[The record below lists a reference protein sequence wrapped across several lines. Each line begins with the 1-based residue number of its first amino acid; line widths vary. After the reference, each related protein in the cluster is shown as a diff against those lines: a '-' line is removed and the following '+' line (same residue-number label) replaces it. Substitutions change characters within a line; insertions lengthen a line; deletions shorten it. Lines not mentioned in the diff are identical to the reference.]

1 MSQSKQ
7 VLIVGGV
14 AGGMS
19 CATRLRRLDENA
31 EITVIDKGP
40 FVSYANCGIPY
51 ALSGVVE
58 SEGKLHVQTVE
69 KLKGW
74 FNIDAKTNTELT
86 SIQRDEKTATIRDLL
101 SGEEALVPYDKLVL
115 ALGAEAFVPPIEG
128 ADAEH
133 VFTLQTIPNLQK
145 IQAIMSKKDC
155 RRAVVIGGGFIGLEA
170 AENLRRLG
178 LEVTIFEFDQHV
190 FPVVDAEIGE
200 IVDEELRKNCIHL
213 KLNSRVTKITSA
225 SDSEPGLVFSEGHE
239 PVPADLVIMAVG
251 IRSRTAIPKEAGLEV
266 GSTGISVNE
275 FMQTSDPDI
284 YAVGDMVETLNLV
297 TGKPAQTAL
306 AGPANRQGRLVADH
320 ISGKGIKYRG
330 NLGVSVCQ
338 VFGKTVGIVGL
349 STRNLDRMGIKH
361 EYVTVHPPQHAG
373 WYPGASPLT
382 VRLAFEMGSGK
393 ILGAQVIGKEGVDK
407 RIDVLATAMRAGMTV
422 EDLEHLELAYA
433 PPYGA
438 AKDAVNMAGFA
449 ASNILRGDVK
459 LVHAGEFARGS
470 RNLDDFQ
477 IIDVRGAEEY
487 SQGHLKGAK
496 NIPLVN
502 LRERADEVER
512 RVRTIVHCKSGYR
525 SYVAYRILEQKG
537 VDVYNLD
544 GGYKSVLD
552 GGYVTIQE
560 A

>member
-1 MSQSKQ
+1 MASSKQ

-19 CATRLRRLDENA
+19 CATRLRRLDEDA
-31 EITVIDKGP
+31 KITVVDKGP
-40 FVSYANCGIPY
+40 YVSYANCGIPY
-51 ALSGVVE
+51 ALGGVVE
-58 SEGKLHVQTVE
+58 SEGKLHVQTVD
-69 KLKGW
+69 KLKTW
-74 FNIDAKTNTELT
+74 FNIDARTNTELK
-86 SIQRDEKTATIRDLL
+86 SIQRDEKTATILDLS
-101 SGEEALVPYDKLVL
+101 SGEESSVPYDKLVL
-115 ALGAEAFVPPIEG
+115 ALGAESFVPPVEG
-128 ADAEH
+128 VDSEH
-133 VFTLQTIPNLQK
+133 VFTLQTIPNLQEV
-145 IQAIMSKKDC
+145 QAMISKKGC
-155 RRAVVIGGGFIGLEA
+155 HRAVVIGGGFIGLEA

-178 LEVTIFEFDQHV
+178 IEVTIFEFDQHV
-190 FPVVDAEIGE
+190 FPIVDPEIGE
-200 IVDEELRKNCIHL
+200 VVDEELRKNGVNL
-213 KLNSRVTKITSA
+213 KLNARVTKITSA
-225 SDSEPGLVFSEGHE
+225 SGAEPGLVFAEGQE

-251 IRSRTAIPKEAGLEV
+251 IRSRTAIPKEAGLES
-266 GSTGISVNE
+266 GRTGVSVNE

-297 TGKPAQTAL
+297 TGQPAQTAL

-349 STRNLDRMGIKH
+349 STRNLDRLGIKH

-373 WYPGASPLT
+373 C
-382 VRLAFEMGSGK
+382 GK
-393 ILGAQVIGKEGVDK
+393 ILGAQVVGKEGVDK
-407 RIDVLATAMRAGMTV
+407 RIDVFATAMRAGMTV

-449 ASNILRGDVK
+449 ASNIVRGDVK
-459 LVHAGEFARGS
+459 LVHAGEFASGT
-470 RNLDDFQ
+470 RNLEDFQ

-487 SQGHLKGAK
+487 NQGHLKGAK

-502 LRERADEVER
+502 LRERVDEVER
-512 RVRTIVHCKSGYR
+512 GVPTIVHCKSGYR
-525 SYVAYRILEQKG
+525 SYVGYRILAQKG